1 MMTDE
6 QIGKALRRLP
16 RAEASPRFKSDV
28 LRAVRSRSGEQQP
41 GVVWRM
47 VAATAMM
54 LLVVIGTYGASLHR
68 QRQQRIRAMRSE
80 SQQIASELRRVKEK
94 ADDIE
99 PIVVLESGD
108 TRVIVANQQSTP
120 IYY

>member
-1 MMTDE
+1 MTDE

-28 LRAVRSRSGEQQP
+28 LRAIRSGEQQQP
-41 GVVWRM
+41 GIVWRM

-54 LLVVIGTYGASLHR
+54 LLLVIGSYGASLHR
-68 QRQQRIRAMRSE
+68 QKQQRIRAMRSE
-80 SQQIASELRRVKEK
+80 TQQIASELRRVKEK

-99 PIVVLESGD
+99 PIVVLENGD

>member
-1 MMTDE
+1 MKDE
-6 QIGKALRRLP
+6 EIGKALRRLP
-16 RAEASPRFKSDV
+16 RAAASPRFKSDV
-28 LRAVRSRSGEQQP
+28 LRAVRAGEQP
-41 GVVWRM
+41 RVAWRM
-47 VAATAMM
+47 AAATAMM